1 MNRTRQAPK
10 HQSPSCPD
18 PTRDG
23 WTPVRGAD
31 VIEPRPSRPVG
42 LELDR
47 GIAKTV
53 ERLRAAGVETYESCE
68 GGPGHAYPEPTIA
81 FRGGAYA
88 GWAALG
94 HCLSWGLPVST
105 LRREWDVLD
114 RNEPTGPYWKI
125 VFSRRPG

>member
-1 MNRTRQAPK
+1 
-10 HQSPSCPD
+10 
-18 PTRDG
+18 
-23 WTPVRGAD
+23 

-81 FRGGAYA
+81 FRGGPYA
-88 GWAALG
+88 GWVALG
-94 HCLSWGLPVST
+94 AFA
-105 LRREWDVLD
+105 
-114 RNEPTGPYWKI
+114 I
-125 VFSRRPG
+125 VIYMLVVGAK